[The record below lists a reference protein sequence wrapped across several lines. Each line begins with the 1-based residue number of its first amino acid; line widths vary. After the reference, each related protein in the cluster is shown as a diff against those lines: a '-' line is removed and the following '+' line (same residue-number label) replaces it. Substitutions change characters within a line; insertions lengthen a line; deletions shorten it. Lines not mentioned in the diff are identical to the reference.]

1 MAATATTP
9 HRLTRQRQG
18 RLLGGVSVGLARTL
32 RLDTGVV
39 RFGFL
44 LLTLCG
50 GVGAVAY
57 VIAWAVLPVAD
68 DPEPAPPTSLVDDAA
83 ALAAIAGAVLVLRS
97 VGLWFGDAVGLVGGL
112 AAAGIAIVWG
122 QASGPKDLVRGGT
135 GPLRV
140 AVGIALVGLGF
151 VAFAALTGDLATLG
165 RSLLGAA
172 VVLVGMALLVG
183 PWVARLTDDLVLERR
198 ARIRSEERAEIAA
211 HLHDGVLQTL
221 ALIQRRAGDEREVV
235 ALARRQERELREWLY
250 QGERATAGTVA
261 SELARELAEV
271 EDAHRV
277 RVELV
282 CVGDAPVD
290 DASRALVAATRE
302 AATNAAR
309 HAQVDR
315 VDVYVEVDDDE
326 VAAYVRDRGRGFEP
340 AAVPDDRR
348 GLADSVVGRM
358 RRAGGTATVRSAP
371 GEGTEV
377 AIRAPR
383 SRS

>member
-1 MAATATTP
+1 MATTATTP
-9 HRLTRQRQG
+9 HRLARQRHG
-18 RLLGGVSVGLARTL
+18 RLLGGVSVGLARRL
-32 RLDTGVV
+32 RVDTGVV

-44 LLTLCG
+44 VLTLCAG
-50 GVGAVAY
+50 MGAVAY
-57 VIAWAVLPVAD
+57 AVAWAVLPVAD
-68 DPEPAPPTSLVDDAA
+68 DPEPAPPTSLIDDAA
-83 ALAAIAGAVLVLRS
+83 ALAAVAGAVLVLRS
-97 VGLWFGDAVGLVGGL
+97 VGVWFGDVVGLVGGL

-122 QASGPKDLVRGGT
+122 HASEPKELVRGGA

-140 AVGIALVGLGF
+140 AVGIALVGVGF
-151 VAFAALTGDLATLG
+151 LAFAALTGDLATLG

-172 VVLVGMALLVG
+172 VVLVGVALLIG
-183 PWVARLTDDLVLERR
+183 PWLARLTDDLVLERR
-198 ARIRSEERAEIAA
+198 ARIRGEERAEIAA

-221 ALIQRRAGDEREVV
+221 ALIQRRADDEREVV

-250 QGERATAGTVA
+250 EGERATAGTVA

-290 DASRALVAATRE
+290 EASRALVAATRE
-302 AATNAAR
+302 AAANAAH

-326 VAAYVRDRGRGFEP
+326 VTAYVRDRGQGFDP
-340 AAVPDDRR
+340 GTVPEERR

-371 GEGTEV
+371 GEGTEI